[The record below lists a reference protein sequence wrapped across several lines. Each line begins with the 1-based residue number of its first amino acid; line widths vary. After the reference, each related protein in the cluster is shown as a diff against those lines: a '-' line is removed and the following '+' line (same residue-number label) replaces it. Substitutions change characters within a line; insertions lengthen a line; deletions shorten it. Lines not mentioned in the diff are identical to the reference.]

1 MKLNRNLKRRII
13 EIAVIVALSCIVF
26 LACNLGPTNNDIVLS
41 EGFVEEESKEIATE
55 FSSYEESQAEEKC
68 IVYVCGAV
76 VSPGVYELTAG
87 SRKADAVAMAGG
99 FTEEAVTDYVN
110 LADFVKDGEMIRI
123 PAEGEDLT
131 SPSES
136 VSDGRVNINTADVKE
151 LCSIPGVGESRA
163 KAILAYRE
171 KNGPFEACE
180 DLMKV
185 SGIKAGLYERMKD
198 YVKVQ

>member
-1 MKLNRNLKRRII
+1 MELNRNLKRRII

-26 LACNLGPTNNDIVLS
+26 LACNIGPTNNDIVLS
-41 EGFVEEESKEIATE
+41 EDFVEEESEEITTE
-55 FSSYEESQAEEKC
+55 FSSYEESQKQEMC
-68 IVYVCGAV
+68 VVYVCGAV
-76 VSPGVYELTAG
+76 VSPGVYELALG
-87 SRKADAVAMAGG
+87 SRKADAVEMAGG
-99 FTEEAVTDYVN
+99 FTEEAVKDYVN

-123 PAEGEDLT
+123 PAEGEDLSSFT
-131 SPSES
+131 QSF
-136 VSDGRVNINTADVKE
+136 SDGRININTAEVSE
-151 LCSIPGVGESRA
+151 LCNIPGVGESRA

-198 YVKVQ
+198 YVKVK